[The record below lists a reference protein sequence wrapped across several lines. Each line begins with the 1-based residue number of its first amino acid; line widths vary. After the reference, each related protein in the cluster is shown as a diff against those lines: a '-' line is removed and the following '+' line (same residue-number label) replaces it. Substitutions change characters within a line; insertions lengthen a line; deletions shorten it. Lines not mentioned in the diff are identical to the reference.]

1 MEVHN
6 ISREEAELIVEQ
18 EELDLLCQKHKV
30 GTKDFC
36 RADLAYLNF
45 GATLCAVRIGPNPEE
60 FTYRLLAQFKAEID
74 AAKALIKKKAK
85 LAA

>member
-1 MEVHN
+1 MEVSN
-6 ISREEAELIVEQ
+6 ISREEAELIVGQ
-18 EELDLLCQKHKV
+18 EKLDLLCQKHEV

-36 RADLAYLNF
+36 RAELAYLNC

-60 FTYRLLAQFKAEID
+60 IQYRLLAQFKAEID
-74 AAKALIKKKAK
+74 SAKALIKKNAI